1 MDYEQKYKEALDRA
15 KKWRNA
21 PNSDKIPTYANRVI
35 EEIFPELKES
45 EDEKIRKAI
54 ILFFELQ
61 DDNTTYSFVP
71 KKDILAWLEKQ
82 GEQKSVSITDE
93 WIDDY
98 WQHHKVI
105 NPDSYNKGEEIQFDY
120 QGFVSFCKYITRLAC
135 LEKQGEKSQSES
147 SLETINEEK
156 LESKFNVGDWVVYCG
171 KTCKITGLHNG
182 VFTITNQDGS
192 YFFNQVESTT
202 EPVFHLW
209 TIDDAKDG
217 DVLCANYGGAKPF
230 IFSENNYCSAYCA
243 LNSFGEFIL
252 EPAEWLVK
260 AGVSPATKE
269 QRDTLFQRMKEAGYE
284 WDENKKEL
292 IKL

>member
-61 DDNTTYSFVP
+61 DDNTTYSLVP

-82 GEQKSVSITDE
+82 GGKKSVSITDE

-120 QGFVSFCKYITRLAC
+120 QGFVSFCKYITRLTYP
-135 LEKQGEKSQSES
+135 EKQGEQ
-147 SLETINEEK
+147 K
-156 LESKFNVGDWVVYCG
+156 LIDKVESKFKVGDWVVYCG
-171 KTCKITGLHNG
+171 KTCEITGLGNG

-202 EPVFHLW
+202 EPAFHLW
-209 TIDDAKDG
+209 TIEDAKDG
-217 DVLCANYGGAKPF
+217 DVLANDKSVFIYAKVLYNKP
-230 IFSENNYCSAYCA
+230 YAYCGVDKFGVFKDNCSKYDWS
-243 LNSFGEFIL
+243 NSVDNIH
-252 EPAEWLVK
+252 
-260 AGVSPATKE
+260 PATKE
-269 QRDTLFQRMKEAGYE
+269 QRDILFQKMKEAGYE
-284 WDENKKEL
+284 WHTIEKEL
-292 IKL
+292 I